1 MTTSQQARADTREC
15 SACGGTG
22 CEKRIDHWH
31 ASYRYGECRERCIVC
46 LGAGRISDRMS
57 VADALADAE
66 TLRQLAGDI
75 VAEGLRRYAT
85 SAQRNALGIA
95 NLIIFAGSGADAY
108 SQARAAFRAV
118 PELRS
123 E

>member
-1 MTTSQQARADTREC
+1 MTPSEQARADTREC

-66 TLRQLAGDI
+66 TLRRVAVEIDPSCAQRLVSVQGLWIVDGFPHAGI
-75 VAEGLRRYAT
+75 AALGAHNAFCAVPGLR
-85 SAQRNALGIA
+85 
-95 NLIIFAGSGADAY
+95 D
-108 SQARAAFRAV
+108 
-118 PELRS
+118 E
-123 E
+123 